1 MFRSAV
7 VMTALTFLSRIL
19 GLVRE
24 QIRGY
29 YLGTG
34 MGSDA
39 FGLASSIPNLFRRL
53 LAEGAMTS
61 AFVPVFADYLK
72 KENRHK
78 LNAFLS
84 SFLTLFT
91 FIVTT
96 VCILGILLSNWL
108 ISTFFA
114 EGFGEVPGKVALTIV
129 LTQIMFP
136 YLFLVSLAAIAQA
149 VLNSFKLF
157 APSAFTPVLL
167 NLAII
172 GCAALFHDS
181 FENPSYAFALG
192 FLVGGVLQL
201 GFQLPWL
208 YRTGIRLSFSLN
220 WAHPGV
226 KELIRI
232 FIPGAFAA
240 GIYQV
245 NVFVSQMI
253 ASSLD
258 PGSVA
263 SLQYSIRLQELVL
276 GVFVV
281 SITTVILP
289 TLSRQH
295 ASGNKG
301 AFGEMNRFSMTLL
314 ALITLPATA
323 GLLIL
328 RRPIVSLLFQQ
339 GEFDSHST
347 DITAYAVLFHSIGI
361 YFIAMSRSLNQAFYA
376 MKNTRTPM
384 WIALASMVV
393 NVVGCYT
400 LSGPLKHGG
409 IALSNSLSAILSTIL
424 AFVLLYRKGVEV
436 QFLKHLQIVLR
447 FGIAALVM
455 AGALWLYTTWLPYA
469 TLSKGML
476 ALHVFGAVVVG
487 ISTFSVAAL
496 LFARGELKTIYGAL
510 RSRKG

>member
-1 MFRSAV
+1 
-7 VMTALTFLSRIL
+7 MTVLTFLSRIL

-34 MGSDA
+34 MSSDA
-39 FGLASSIPNLFRRL
+39 FGLAAAIPNLFRRL
-53 LAEGAMTS
+53 LAEGAMQS
-61 AFVPVFADYLK
+61 AFIPVFTDYLK
-72 KENRHK
+72 KENRAQ

-91 FIVTT
+91 FIVTA
-96 VCILGILLSNWL
+96 VCILGIVFSNWL

-149 VLNSFKLF
+149 VLNSFRLF

-172 GCAALFHDS
+172 ACAALFHDS
-181 FENPSYAFALG
+181 FEDPSYAFALG
-192 FLVGGVLQL
+192 FLVGGALQL

-208 YRTGIRLSFSLN
+208 RRTGIRLSLSFR
-220 WAHPGV
+220 WTHPGV
-226 KELIRI
+226 KEMIRL
-232 FIPGAFAA
+232 FIPGAFGA
-240 GIYQV
+240 GIYQI

-281 SITTVILP
+281 SMTTVILP

-295 ASGNKG
+295 ATGDKV
-301 AFGEMNRFSMTLL
+301 AFGEMNRFSLTLL

-323 GLLIL
+323 GLLVL

-384 WIALASMVV
+384 WIALAAMVV

-409 IALSNSLSAILSTIL
+409 IALSNSLSAVLSTIL
-424 AFVLLYRKGVEV
+424 AFALLHRRGVEV
-436 QFLKHLQIVLR
+436 QFLTHLQVVLR
-447 FGIAALVM
+447 FGVAALVM
-455 AGALWLYTTWLPYA
+455 AGALWLYVTWLPYA
-469 TLSKGML
+469 DLSKGML
-476 ALHVFGAVVVG
+476 ALHVLGGIGVG
-487 ISTFSVAAL
+487 ISTFCVTSL
-496 LFARGELKTIYGAL
+496 LVARGELKAMYGVL
-510 RSRKG
+510 RRNRG